1 MVRFHQEFV
10 LFTVLPFFAFPTE
23 KLMILEGVVTTLN
36 HEGVLNI
43 APMGPIVD
51 PSITQLTLRPFQTS
65 TTYRNLKQC
74 PVGVFHVVDDVLL
87 IARSALD
94 RLEQTPE
101 TFPAERIAGQVLADC
116 SRWYEFEI
124 TQIEDSSER
133 TTLIAQV
140 IHVGR
145 VRDFFGF
152 NRAKHAVLE
161 ATILATRLKLFPESE
176 VRQQL
181 AALAS
186 PVEKTAGPQER
197 TAYALVVDYINDWYQ
212 TQKSGARPH

>member
-1 MVRFHQEFV
+1 MVRFHQEFAV
-10 LFTVLPFFAFPTE
+10 FPFLPFYAFPTE
-23 KLMILEGVVTTLN
+23 KLMILEGVVTTVN

-51 PSITQLTLRPFQTS
+51 PSTTQLTLRPFQTS

-101 TFPAERIAGQVLADC
+101 TFPAVRITGQVLADC

-124 TQIEDSSER
+124 TQIEDLSER
-133 TTLIAQV
+133 TTLTAQV

-197 TAYALVVDYINDWYQ
+197 IAYALVVDYINDWYQ

>member
-1 MVRFHQEFV
+1 
-10 LFTVLPFFAFPTE
+10 
-23 KLMILEGVVTTLN
+23 MILEGVVTTLN

-65 TTYRNLKQC
+65 TTYRNLKQR

-124 TQIEDSSER
+124 TQIEDLSER

-140 IHVGR
+140 VHVGR
-145 VRDFFGF
+145 VRD
-152 NRAKHAVLE
+152 
-161 ATILATRLKLFPESE
+161 
-176 VRQQL
+176 
-181 AALAS
+181 
-186 PVEKTAGPQER
+186 
-197 TAYALVVDYINDWYQ
+197 
-212 TQKSGARPH
+212 